1 MREGLTI
8 LELNQ
13 RLSEVI
19 YRAEGVQN
27 IWVIGETS
35 DLRVAGGHCYM
46 ELVQKGEDGSNLSR
60 IRANIWSSDW
70 KIIYNKFIKETGG
83 PLVSGLTI
91 RAFVRTSYHPTYGM
105 SVNITDVDTAYT
117 LADAARRR
125 NEIINRLVAEGL
137 TELNRSLKLPFA
149 PQRVAVISARGAAG
163 FGDFVNHLL
172 STPAR
177 LRFEVTLFPA
187 VMQGNDTVPTVMRAL
202 DAVRREAGRFDV
214 VVIIRG
220 GGATTDLAAFDNYE
234 LARAVATMPV
244 PVIVGIG
251 HERDTTVLDY
261 VGHRVK
267 TPTAAAEML
276 IARVTSLIDGL
287 GRFAEQ
293 MYRAANVQIAANR
306 EFLARASSAIPGA
319 VATAMT
325 RESSRLE
332 RMALALTTLSD
343 TAIAPR
349 LENLNR
355 LVGDIGLATA
365 NRIKFAAGTLGYFEE
380 MIKVLSPDAV
390 LARGFSITTGPDGR
404 TVTDVSAVGRGTIL
418 TTRLR
423 NGIITSQT
431 LTTNQQ

>member
-19 YRAEGVQN
+19 SRADGLQN

-60 IRANIWSSDW
+60 IRANIWSSTW
-70 KIIYNKFIKETGG
+70 KNINSRFIKETGG

-91 RAFVRTSYHPTYGM
+91 RACVRTSYHPTYGM

-117 LADAARRR
+117 LGDAARRR
-125 NEIINRLVAEGL
+125 NEIINRLIAEGL

-187 VMQGNDTVPTVMRAL
+187 VMQGNETVPTVLNAL
-202 DAVRREAGRFDV
+202 DSIRREAGRFDV

-293 MYRAANVQIAANR
+293 MYRAAAVQIAANR
-306 EFLARASSAIPGA
+306 EYLARASSAIPG
-319 VATAMT
+319 VVSTAMT

-332 RMALALTTLSD
+332 RMGLSLTMLSD

-349 LENLNR
+349 IENLKR
-355 LVGDIGLATA
+355 IAADLGLATA
-365 NRIKFAAGTLGYFEE
+365 NRLKFAAGTLGYYEE
-380 MIKVLSPDAV
+380 MIRVLSPDAV

-404 TVTDVSAVGRGTIL
+404 AITDVSSVEPGTIL
-418 TTRLR
+418 VTRLR
-423 NGIITSQT
+423 DGELTSQT
-431 LTTNQQ
+431 ISKNKY